1 MSGEKFSQR
10 VPDLFGVLQKRENSE
25 ALLNS
30 LGLAPK
36 WDGVEP
42 PANPDEL
49 RIKIQQLYI
58 GFLGRA
64 ADKAGQEYWLNEIVD
79 RGMSLDDLSNA
90 LSDPNQAE
98 FKSIYAGMDSL
109 EKIQTV
115 YKNLLGRS
123 PKTQELNFWEVE
135 FSAGQADMN
144 RLVNDILV
152 NLSNTNASGLGETTD
167 QKILDNKVRAAT
179 HFTEKA
185 RPLHLMLRPQKW
197 LDV

>member
-1 MSGEKFSQR
+1 M
-10 VPDLFGVLQKRENSE
+10 
-25 ALLNS
+25 
-30 LGLAPK
+30 
-36 WDGVEP
+36 EP

-123 PKTQELNFWEVE
+123 PKTQELHFWEVE

-152 NLSNTNASGLGETTD
+152 NLSKTNASGLGETTD

-179 HFTEKA
+179 HFTEKSQALTFDAETSEMA
-185 RPLHLMLRPQKW
+185 RRVISEVDESPDKLAYSKQLTDRYTAIQ
-197 LDV
+197 